1 MMFDAQGIPDGVVE
15 LDSLKDELRALYGTL
30 IDNLA
35 ADGDDLVHLIT
46 KAVADAGPAGG
57 LLAVNVSIR
66 LMQKAIMPL
75 MFELG
80 ATGMPTE
87 DIWALIQPN

>member
-1 MMFDAQGIPDGVVE
+1 MMFDAQGIPDGVV
-15 LDSLKDELRALYGTL
+15 DIGSANDEINALYCVL
-30 IDNLA
+30 VDNLA
-35 ADGDDLVHLIT
+35 ADGDDIAHTIS

-57 LLAVNVSIR
+57 LLAVNVCIR
-66 LMQKAIMPL
+66 LMKHAVMPL